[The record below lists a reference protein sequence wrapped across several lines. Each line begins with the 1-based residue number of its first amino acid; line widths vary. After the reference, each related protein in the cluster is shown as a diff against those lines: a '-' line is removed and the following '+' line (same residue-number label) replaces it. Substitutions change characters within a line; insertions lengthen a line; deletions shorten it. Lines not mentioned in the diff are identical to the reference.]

1 VLCSTRA
8 QWSAPFA
15 VEYLSCT
22 ARVTSSRGAGGS
34 PHEPGAGVGA
44 PGRRGRGAARR
55 SRVLPVTRP
64 SHATTLRSPFRLT
77 HVQLF
82 TLHTSARRS
91 AYRRAHRTPARRRG
105 ALWGACGGA
114 GGSLSVSRLLRRYL
128 PVAVHDADRPT
139 RLSRLS
145 RESRLASTLGLATL
159 SRHTL
164 LVSRA
169 SCPCS
174 LDMSLDSLVSLSLS

>member
-1 VLCSTRA
+1 MLCSTRA

-22 ARVTSSRGAGGS
+22 ARVTSSRGAAAGGS

-91 AYRRAHRTPARRRG
+91 AYRRAHRTGTGPETGGALGSVRWSWRLSLCLSTPPTLLTSGSARRG
-105 ALWGACGGA
+105 QT
-114 GGSLSVSRLLRRYL
+114 
-128 PVAVHDADRPT
+128 D
-139 RLSRLS
+139 
-145 RESRLASTLGLATL
+145 ETL
-159 SRHTL
+159 S
-164 LVSRA
+164 
-169 SCPCS
+169 S
-174 LDMSLDSLVSLSLS
+174 LP